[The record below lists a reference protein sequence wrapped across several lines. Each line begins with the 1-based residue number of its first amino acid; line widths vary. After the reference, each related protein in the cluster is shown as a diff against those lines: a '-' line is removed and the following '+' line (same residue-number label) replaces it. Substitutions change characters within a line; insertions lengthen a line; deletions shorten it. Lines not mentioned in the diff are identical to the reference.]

1 MINKSPNQN
10 AVSKSSCV
18 VRVIAVFSPMSTHAV
33 LKMPYT
39 DGGGGGGNGNKT
51 NVANGASPP
60 PWLSGNATRTPS
72 AAPVP
77 KGVQQSPVVKVERAA
92 KKQGGSDPDTGTAVS
107 ELSRAPEC
115 AV

>member
-1 MINKSPNQN
+1 MSTKVRIRMQSPKCC
-10 AVSKSSCV
+10 AVRAIV
-18 VRVIAVFSPMSTHAV
+18 VFSPKSTRAV

-77 KGVQQSPVVKVERAA
+77 KGVQQSPVVMVERAV
-92 KKQGGSDPDTGTAVS
+92 KNQGGSDPDTGTAVA